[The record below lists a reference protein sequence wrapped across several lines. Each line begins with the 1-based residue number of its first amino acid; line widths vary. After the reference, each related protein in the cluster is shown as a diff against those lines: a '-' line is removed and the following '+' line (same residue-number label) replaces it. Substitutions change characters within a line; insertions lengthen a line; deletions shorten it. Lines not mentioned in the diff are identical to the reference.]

1 MSLLTQK
8 QIAEIIDMATQQAE
22 FAEILKLKLDHWNK
36 NQTTQQ
42 FELDWSAA
50 PKHAV
55 MAAINLA
62 WLTENGNWALGYRA
76 ATYKRPAPIIVPHPH
91 AALIM
96 KYAEVAQRRIDPWV
110 EFEIKDSD
118 TGAWTALNI
127 PLTFFEECEYRH
139 IGDDK

>member
-110 EFEIKDSD
+110 EFEVNLDNNWEEIM
-118 TGAWTALNI
+118 GYPAWLDYR
-127 PLTFFEECEYRH
+127 EYRH
-139 IGDDK
+139 IGETK

>member
-1 MSLLTQK
+1 MSLLTEK

-62 WLTENGNWALGYRA
+62 WLTENGNWTLGYRA

-96 KYAEVAQRRIDPWV
+96 KYAEAAQRRIDPWV

-118 TGAWTALNI
+118 TGVWTALNI
-127 PLTFFEECEYRH
+127 PITFFEECEYRH
-139 IGDDK
+139 IGDKP

>member
-8 QIAEIIDMATQQAE
+8 QIQEIIDMATQQAE

-91 AALIM
+91 AKIIM
-96 KYAEVAQRRIDPWV
+96 KYAEAAQRRTDPWV

-118 TGAWTALNI
+118 TGDWTALNI
-127 PLTFFEECEYRH
+127 PITFFEECEYRH
-139 IGDDK
+139 IGDKP